1 MKSYSIDLRA
11 KVLAAHDRG
20 SKHIDIAQMFGV
32 SQSWVRRV
40 VQRRREHGEL
50 APRARIGHHPVKVD
64 RARLAALVAASPDA
78 TLAELRDRMGIDCSI
93 SAVWSA
99 LRQLG
104 LSYKKRPSTPR
115 SRIGPTSRNAGPSGS
130 SGVPASTRLA

>member
-20 SKHIDIAQMFGV
+20 SRHNDIAEMFSV

-50 APRARIGHHPVKVD
+50 APRPRIGHHPVKID
-64 RARLAALVAASPDA
+64 RARLAELVAAAPDA
-78 TLAELRDRMGIDCSI
+78 TLAELRNRLGVDCSI
-93 SAVWSA
+93 SAVW
-99 LRQLG
+99 RVVRELG
-104 LSYKKRPSTPR
+104 FSYKKRPSTPR
-115 SRIGPTSRNAGPSGS
+115 SRTAPTSRSVGRIGS
-130 SGVPASTRLA
+130 SGVPASTRGG

>member
-20 SKHIDIAQMFGV
+20 VRHKDIAEMLDV
-32 SQSWVRRV
+32 SESWIRRV

-50 APRARIGHHPVKVD
+50 TPRPRIGRHPVKID
-64 RARLAALVAASPDA
+64 RARLAELVAASPDA
-78 TLAELRDRMGIDCSI
+78 TLAELRDRLGVGCSI

-99 LRQLG
+99 LRSLG

-115 SRIGPTSRNAGPSGS
+115 SRTAPTSRSAGRSGS
-130 SGVPASTRLA
+130 FGVPASTRVG